1 MNRVL
6 LALALVAL
14 LAAPGLA
21 REFTPYGGPVPAPSP
36 SRADIELEYDGGVFV
51 AYGTSPGWT
60 DETAVVFEAPAGGPF
75 TVVDVRYYVHG
86 TSSRPVHFWP
96 VTSLWGPPS
105 GTATVGPDFVP
116 AYPSFPPAD
125 FTTVDVTGMGM
136 TMNTGDF
143 AAPGLPIYGDGDGI
157 GLAYA
162 YDDGNPG
169 HSWCIWGGAWTD
181 DTYGYGYDDGIRLG
195 LDYGGSTPTAETS
208 WGAVKGMF
216 R

>member
-1 MNRVL
+1 MKRVL

-21 REFTPYGGPVPAPSP
+21 RETIPYGGPTQAPSA
-36 SRADIELEYDGGVFV
+36 SRADIELEYDGGVFSG
-51 AYGTSPGWT
+51 YGTSPNWT
-60 DETAVVFEAPAGGPF
+60 DESCVVFEAPAGGPF
-75 TVVDVRYYVHG
+75 AVAEVRYFVHG
-86 TSSRPVHFWP
+86 SSSRPVHFWP
-96 VTSLWGPPS
+96 IDDLWGVPY
-105 GTATVGPDFVP
+105 GTPTAGPNFTP

-125 FTTVDVTGMGM
+125 FTTVDVSGMGM
-136 TMNTGDF
+136 TMNTGDVL
-143 AAPGLPIYGDGDGI
+143 APGLPLYGDGDGI

-169 HSWCIWGGAWTD
+169 HSWAVWSGGWCD

-195 LDYGGSTPTAETS
+195 LNYGGIPANETT
-208 WGAVKGMF
+208 WGSVKGMF

>member
-1 MNRVL
+1 MKRVL

-14 LAAPGLA
+14 LAAPSLA
-21 REFTPYGGPVPAPSP
+21 RENVPYNGTIQAPSP
-36 SRADIELEYDGGVFV
+36 SRADIELEWDGGSFV

-75 TVVDVRYYVHG
+75 TVAEVRYYVHG
-86 TSSRPVHFWP
+86 SSSRPVHFWP
-96 VTSLWGPPS
+96 VDDLWGVPY

-116 AYPSFPPAD
+116 GYPSFPPAD
-125 FTTVDVTGMGM
+125 FTTVDVTGMGL
-136 TMNTGDF
+136 TMETGDV
-143 AAPGLPIYGDGDGI
+143 AAPGLTLHGDGDGI

-169 HSWCIWGGAWTD
+169 HSWSVWGGSWTD
-181 DTYGYGYDDGIRLG
+181 DTYVYGYDDGIRLG
-195 LDYGGSTPTAETS
+195 LNYGGGSPTEETT
-208 WGAVKGMF
+208 WGSVKGMF